1 MKSTQE
7 RLFLWTVEIALV
19 VVTLLFLSPFYFV
32 LANSVKP
39 FGAIIRNAA
48 AFPETFHYTNY
59 IQAWEI
65 ITFPRVFMNSIIVT
79 SLSIGGMVLMGSMS
93 AWRMVRRPKKL
104 HKVLFITY
112 VSAIV
117 IPFQSVMLPM
127 IQIASR
133 LGLLNS
139 HPGIIVIYYG
149 FGLPLTV
156 FLLHGF
162 VRALPR
168 ELEESAYVDGAGTFT
183 TFFRIVLPLLQTMII
198 TVVIL
203 HTMWVWND
211 FLLPL
216 LVISDSSLYTIPLG
230 VFNFFGRHQDRW
242 DTALATLTMGMTPL
256 IVFFLFL
263 QKYIISGVTAGS
275 IKA

>member
-1 MKSTQE
+1 MKPGEHTWRSI
-7 RLFLWTVEIALV
+7 VIEIVLIL
-19 VVTLLFLSPFYFV
+19 VTLLFLAPFYFV

-48 AFPETFHYTNY
+48 AFPETFHFANY
-59 IQAWEI
+59 VNAWEI
-65 ITFPRVFMNSIIVT
+65 VNLPQVLLNSFIVT
-79 SLSIGGMVLMGSMS
+79 AFSIAGMIIMGSMS
-93 AWRMVRRPKKL
+93 AWRMVRTPRRL
-104 HKVLFITY
+104 HRILFILY

-127 IQIASR
+127 IQIADEI
-133 LGLLNS
+133 GLLNS
-139 HPGIIVIYYG
+139 RPGVVVIYYG

-162 VRALPR
+162 VKGIPH

-183 TFFRIVLPLLQTMII
+183 TFFRIVLPMLQTMII

-216 LVISDSSLYTIPLG
+216 LVISDANLYTIPLG
-230 VFNFFGRHQDRW
+230 IFNFFGRHQDRW
-242 DTALATLTMGMTPL
+242 DTALATLTMGMSP
-256 IVFFLFL
+256 IVLMFIFL
-263 QKYIISGVTAGS
+263 QQYIISGVTAGS